1 MAWNDVSSKLR
12 FFGLPEDG
20 LDGTPAFINGFASSV
35 IGQAFGL
42 DGKITILNALSDL
55 YARSPTARSVLDQ
68 GAARGEIWLLQ
79 AFNGAG
85 SGAFTFSNAAAIDLQ
100 QAQGGLIFMGSEGR
114 LQDENLQDN
123 VIHELIHAI
132 LGWDDLI
139 DPTTLIA
146 YGRTDRRDYNN
157 AAFDHIGAT
166 QRLTNQ
172 IMQEMGYPA
181 GFSQVGYDATV
192 NRANQAF
199 LKRDISYT
207 DDHTVDIAYFDSSA
221 SRTPGLLDLSR
232 RTDSS
237 RDLIMGFDG
246 VDRIYGGAGD
256 DYLYGGTGNDTISGG
271 SGNDLIHGGDRK
283 TAISDDGTDTADY
296 SIGDMG
302 NAAPNAIHVNIDSNA
317 ATSSEKMDGLT
328 PIIVSDDGYGGRDRL
343 FSIEKIKLGAK
354 NDIVTIGATFADLLK
369 PLQEID
375 GGGGRNTLDLRQIGK
390 DITFENNK
398 IKGYDT
404 QFKGFQVLKADPGN
418 DTVILK
424 GSAAQSWQ
432 EVDFTSGNN
441 TIDSSVAGLTINLG
455 TGNNTV
461 KATGP
466 GTIVKSGGGANKIE
480 ASHNGQLLLQNTSTA
495 DRITYYGSTL
505 TGGVHWGASESAYAY
520 GIHGERYGRNQQ
532 GDLVILDAKGNE
544 TFIPRFNF
552 STDGSNRTD
561 GLYVIDVHYE
571 IRSGNIWTTAFEAA
585 AIMLKS
591 LKQIG
596 AALHGWQLHG
606 TDPLVLDLDGN
617 GIPLTGREISG
628 VVFDINNNQF
638 ATPVGWVDAN
648 DGILVRDLNGNGSID
663 DTDCEMNLISRSS
676 ARHGVAATALSSR
689 ELARAAL
696 R

>member
-12 FFGLPEDG
+12 FFGLPENG
-20 LDGTPAFINGFASSV
+20 LDGTPAFINGIANSR
-35 IGQAFGL
+35 IGQAL
-42 DGKITILNALSDL
+42 DLNGKTIILNALSAL
-55 YARSPTARSVLDQ
+55 YAGSPTARSVLDQ
-68 GAARGEIWLLQ
+68 GAGRGEIWLLQ
-79 AFNGAG
+79 AFNNEG
-85 SGAFTFSNAAAIDLQ
+85 SSAFTFSNAAAISLR
-100 QAQGGLIFMGSEGR
+100 QAQGGLTFMGSAGR

-146 YGRTDRRDYNN
+146 YSDTDRRDYNN

-172 IMQEMGYPA
+172 IMREMGSPA
-181 GFSQVGYDATV
+181 GFSQAGYDAIVT
-192 NRANQAF
+192 RANERF
-199 LKRDISYT
+199 LRRDISYT

-221 SRTPGLLDLSR
+221 SKTPGLLDLSR

-271 SGNDLIHGGDRK
+271 SGNDLIDGGDRI
-283 TAISDDGTDTADY
+283 TAISADGTDTADY

-343 FSIEKIKLGAK
+343 FSIEKIKLGAG
-354 NDIVTIGATFADLLK
+354 NDTVTIGATFGDLLK

-375 GGGGRNTLDLRQIGK
+375 GGGGRNTLDLRLIGSS
-390 DITFENNK
+390 ITFKNNK
-398 IKGYDT
+398 IIGYDT
-404 QFKGFQVLKADPGN
+404 QFKGFEVLKADPGD
-418 DTVILK
+418 DTIILK
-424 GSAAQSWQ
+424 GSDAQSWQ
-432 EVDFTSGNN
+432 EVDFGPGND
-441 TIDSSVAGLTINLG
+441 TIDSSVVGLTINLG
-455 TGNNTV
+455 SGNNTV

-480 ASHNGQLLLQNTSTA
+480 ASHNGQLLFQNASTA
-495 DRITYYGSTL
+495 DHITYYGSTL
-505 TGGVHWGASESAYAY
+505 TGGVHWGGSESVYAY

-532 GDLVILDAKGNE
+532 GDLVIVDASGNE

-552 STDGSNRTD
+552 STDGTNRTA

-585 AIMLKS
+585 GIMLKS

-596 AALHGWQLHG
+596 AALHGWPLNG

-617 GIPLTGREISG
+617 GLPLTGRESSG

-638 ATPVGWVDAN
+638 ATPAGWVDAN

-663 DTDCEMNLISRSS
+663 DIDCDTGLISWSS
-676 ARHGVAATALSSR
+676 TQLRCLATRVPLS
-689 ELARAAL
+689 A
-696 R
+696 